1 MKIGS
6 WNTRWAE
13 FFHADDRTDRQTDR
27 HDEANSLLS
36 QFCEGALKSRYYFG
50 GLFLQI
56 LLTKTAGVLSYI
68 YIRIPQTT
76 VHFSMTFLPQ
86 PTRSYGEVFF
96 LHLRLHIQ
104 ALSDA
109 WTQFTSVTRQGTNC
123 WQLVTNHSTD
133 WQLVTNHSTDWQL
146 FTNYQSM
153 LLKSELVSLYTMKAC
168 KGSTGLQPHSLLTWV
183 HRSVPG
189 QKRSSHNSIK
199 IKKHNYHH
207 HHLEIGS

>member
-1 MKIGS
+1 MKYKMS
-6 WNTRWAE
+6 RV
-13 FFHADDRTDRQTDR
+13 FPCRRQDRQTDR

-36 QFCEGALKSRYYFG
+36 QFCECALKSRHYFG
-50 GLFLQI
+50 GLILQI

-86 PTRSYGEVFF
+86 PTRSCGEVFF

-109 WTQFTSVTRQGTNC
+109 WTQFTFVTRQGTNC

-146 FTNYQSM
+146 VTNHSTDWQ
-153 LLKSELVSLYTMKAC
+153 LVSNH
-168 KGSTGLQPHSLLTWV
+168 STDWQLVTNHSTDL
-183 HRSVPG
+183 
-189 QKRSSHNSIK
+189 
-199 IKKHNYHH
+199 
-207 HHLEIGS
+207 